1 MPADFTVVF
10 SDRQHFGSTKGY
22 FGEGTIFEDML
33 LQAGLT
39 YAGPARQYAFTTPG
53 ISATE
58 QALLLFQSFD
68 ITLSHNVIA
77 INGSPIANSLQ
88 VCPRRDE
95 WKNHMSVVPAGLLT
109 AIGENILFIE
119 SLDEFGG
126 TESNRDNMII
136 ANFVVMYKTD

>member
-10 SDRQHFGSTKGY
+10 SDRQHIGSTNGY

-39 YAGPARQYAFTTPG
+39 FAGPACEYSFATPD

-58 QALLLFQSFD
+58 EALLLFQSFD
-68 ITLSHNVIA
+68 ITLSHNVLA
-77 INGSPIANSLQ
+77 INGSPIADALQ

-95 WKNHMSVVPAGLLT
+95 WKNHLLVAPAGLLT
-109 AIGENILFIE
+109 GTGENTLFVE
-119 SLDEFGG
+119 SRDEFGG
-126 TESNRDNMII
+126 AESNRDNMII
-136 ANFVVMYKTD
+136 ANFVVMYKTE